1 VHRVK
6 EGGCQ
11 YKIEKIRIGKFNKI
25 SFYLS
30 LGQFKN
36 MIIIVIK
43 LSFSHIVKNKISV
56 YCMVFTGVIVREWGR
71 LKVVKRDFLKLSSPP
86 FIKYILDIDI

>member
-1 VHRVK
+1 
-6 EGGCQ
+6 
-11 YKIEKIRIGKFNKI
+11 
-25 SFYLS
+25 
-30 LGQFKN
+30 

-43 LSFSHIVKNKISV
+43 LSFSHIVKNKILV